1 MVAEIDMIY
10 SMEHLVFN
18 TRKTNKNNVCSWLTA
33 QGLVARSYLN
43 VILVEGWLFEKDA
56 WSRLCQVKKK
66 RDSKSKLRA
75 DNNRVGLNMEYG
87 IWLKSAH
94 IEWIQC

>member
-43 VILVEGWLFEKDA
+43 VILVEG
-56 WSRLCQVKKK
+56 
-66 RDSKSKLRA
+66 
-75 DNNRVGLNMEYG
+75 
-87 IWLKSAH
+87 
-94 IEWIQC
+94 